1 MTGHSHEVEKT
12 LALPRVLGFMDVIGI
27 LVGTVIGSGIF
38 IVPAAMAAQ
47 VKSPVL
53 MLSVW
58 LVGGVLSFFGALTF
72 SELGAMY
79 PAAGGMYVYLR
90 EAYGR
95 LIAFLFGWAMF
106 FVIEAG
112 SVAALA
118 MAFSSKYLTYFVPLS
133 PTETKIA
140 ALVFCT
146 VLAAI
151 NYLGTRWGARVQNLL
166 MFIKFGAILGVSIV
180 VLGFGDGNT
189 ANWITPAADLSPGM
203 IGPFGVAL
211 VASLWAYKG
220 WEAATFSAGEIKN
233 PERNLPLGLFAGT
246 LVCMVLYLVA
256 NLAYLYVL
264 PIDAV
269 AKSTRIAADAM
280 GAAVG
285 PISATIVSA
294 VILLSITGAANGNFL
309 TAPRVFFAMS
319 RDRLFF
325 SRIADVH
332 PKYLTPYVAIIALWL
347 WSSILSVSGTFEQLA
362 SYVVFGQWVFFG
374 LTVAAV
380 IVLRKKQPDRP
391 RPYKTWGYPV
401 TPILFILA
409 ALFISVNQLVNQFG
423 NAMAGLGII
432 ALGLPAYWF
441 WNRGKAA

>member
-1 MTGHSHEVEKT
+1 MTTHSHEVEKT

-38 IVPAAMAAQ
+38 IVPAAMAAE

-112 SVAALA
+112 SVATLA
-118 MAFSSKYLTYFVPLS
+118 MAFSSKYLTYFIPLS
-133 PTETKIA
+133 PVGIKIV
-140 ALVFCT
+140 ALLFCT
-146 VLAAI
+146 VLATI

-166 MFIKFGAILGVSIV
+166 TFIKFGAIVGVSVV
-180 VLGFGDGNT
+180 VLGFGDGTT
-189 ANWITPAADLSPGM
+189 ANWTAPAADLSPGM

-220 WEAATFSAGEIKN
+220 WEAATFSAGEIRN
-233 PERNLPLGLFAGT
+233 PERTLPLGLFAGT
-246 LVCMVLYLVA
+246 LLCVGLYIVA

-264 PIDAV
+264 PIGAV
-269 AKSTRIAADAM
+269 AASSRIAADAM

-285 PISATIVSA
+285 PVSATIVSA
-294 VILLSITGAANGNFL
+294 VILFSITGAANGNFL

-319 RDRLFF
+319 RDGLFF

-332 PKYLTPYVAIIALWL
+332 PKFLTPYVSIIALWL
-347 WSSILSVSGTFEQLA
+347 WSAVLSLSGTFEQLA
-362 SYVVFGQWVFFG
+362 AYVVFGQWIFFG

-380 IVLRKKQPDRP
+380 IVLRKKQPDLP

-409 ALFISVNQLVNQFG
+409 ALYISVNQLVNQFG

-432 ALGLPAYWF
+432 ALGLPAYWW

>member
-1 MTGHSHEVEKT
+1 MAAHSHEVEKT

-27 LVGTVIGSGIF
+27 LIGTVIGSGIF

-47 VKSPVL
+47 VKSPAL

-112 SVAALA
+112 SIATLA

-133 PTETKIA
+133 PAAIKIVA
-140 ALVFCT
+140 IVFCT

-151 NYLGTRWGARVQNLL
+151 NYLGARWGARVQNLL
-166 MFIKFGAILGVSIV
+166 MFIKVGAIVGVSVV
-180 VLGFGDGNT
+180 VLGFGDGNVG
-189 ANWITPAADLSPGM
+189 NWTSPPADWSPGM

-220 WEAATFSAGEIKN
+220 WEAATFSAGEIQN
-233 PERNLPLGLFAGT
+233 PERNLPLGLFVGT
-246 LVCMVLYLVA
+246 LLCVGLYVVA

-264 PIDAV
+264 PIGAV
-269 AKSTRIAADAM
+269 ATSTRIATDAM

-285 PISATIVSA
+285 PISATIISA
-294 VILLSITGAANGNFL
+294 VILFSITGAANGNFL

-319 RDRLFF
+319 RDGLFF

-332 PKYLTPYVAIIALWL
+332 PKRLTPYVSIIALWL
-347 WSSILSVSGTFEQLA
+347 WSAVLSLSGTFEQLA
-362 SYVVFGQWVFFG
+362 SYVVFGQWIFFG

-391 RPYKTWGYPV
+391 RPYRTWGYPI
-401 TPILFILA
+401 TPLLFILA
-409 ALFISVNQLVNQFG
+409 ALYISVNQLVNQFG
-423 NAMAGLGII
+423 NAIAGLGII
-432 ALGLPAYWF
+432 ALGLPAYWW
-441 WNRGKAA
+441 WNRGKTT

>member
-1 MTGHSHEVEKT
+1 MTVHSHDAEKT

-38 IVPAAMAAQ
+38 IVPAAMASQ

-118 MAFSSKYLTYFVPLS
+118 MAFSSKYLLYFVPLS
-133 PTETKIA
+133 PTGVKIVA
-140 ALVFCT
+140 VIFCT
-146 VLAAI
+146 VLATI
-151 NYLGTRWGARVQNLL
+151 NYLGTRWGAHVQNLL
-166 MFIKFGAILGVSIV
+166 MFIKFGAIVGVSVV
-180 VLGFGDGNT
+180 VLGLGDGNV
-189 ANWITPAADLSPGM
+189 ANWTSPAADLSPGM

-246 LVCMVLYLVA
+246 LLCMALYLVA

-269 AKSTRIAADAM
+269 AKSTRIATDAM

-285 PISATIVSA
+285 PISATIISA
-294 VILLSITGAANGNFL
+294 VILFSITGAANGNFL

-319 RDRLFF
+319 RDGLFF

-332 PKYLTPYVAIIALWL
+332 PKYLTPYVSILALWL
-347 WSSILSVSGTFEQLA
+347 WSSVLSVSGTFEQLA
-362 SYVVFGQWVFFG
+362 SYVIFGQWVFFG

-380 IVLRKKQPDRP
+380 MVLRKKQPNLP
-391 RPYKTWGYPV
+391 RPYKTWGYPI
-401 TPILFILA
+401 TPLLFILA
-409 ALFISVNQLVNQFG
+409 ALYISVNQLVNQFG

-432 ALGLPAYWF
+432 ALGLPAYWW
-441 WNRGKAA
+441 WNRGKTA

>member
-1 MTGHSHEVEKT
+1 MTHSHDVEKT
-12 LALPRVLGFMDVIGI
+12 LTLPRVLGFTDVIGI

-38 IVPAAMAAQ
+38 IVPAAMAMQ

-112 SVAALA
+112 SVATLA
-118 MAFSSKYLTYFVPLS
+118 MAFSSKYLTAFVPLS
-133 PTETKIA
+133 PAGIKVA
-140 ALVFCT
+140 ALLFCT

-151 NYLGTRWGARVQNLL
+151 NYLGARWGARVQNVLTV
-166 MFIKFGAILGVSIV
+166 IKLGAIVGVSVV
-180 VLGFGDGNT
+180 VLGFGDGST
-189 ANWITPAADLSPGM
+189 ANWTSPAADLSPGM

-233 PERNLPLGLFAGT
+233 PERNLPLGLFVGT
-246 LVCMVLYLVA
+246 LICVALYLVA

-264 PIDAV
+264 PIGAV
-269 AKSTRIAADAM
+269 AASTRIAADAM

-285 PISATIVSA
+285 PISATIISA
-294 VILLSITGAANGNFL
+294 VILFSITGAANGNFL

-319 RDRLFF
+319 RDGLFF
-325 SRIADVH
+325 SQIADVH
-332 PKYLTPYVAIIALWL
+332 PKFLTPYVSIIALWL
-347 WSSILSVSGTFEQLA
+347 WSAVLSLSGTFEQLA
-362 SYVVFGQWVFFG
+362 AYVIFGQWIFFG

-380 IVLRKKQPDRP
+380 IVLRKTQPDRP
-391 RPYKTWGYPV
+391 RPYRTWGYPV
-401 TPILFILA
+401 TPLLFILA
-409 ALFISVNQLVNQFG
+409 ALYISVNQLVNQFG

-432 ALGLPAYWF
+432 ALGLPAYWW
-441 WNRGKAA
+441 WNRGRTA

>member
-1 MTGHSHEVEKT
+1 
-12 LALPRVLGFMDVIGI
+12 
-27 LVGTVIGSGIF
+27 
-38 IVPAAMAAQ
+38 
-47 VKSPVL
+47 
-53 MLSVW
+53 
-58 LVGGVLSFFGALTF
+58 
-72 SELGAMY
+72 
-79 PAAGGMYVYLR
+79 
-90 EAYGR
+90 
-95 LIAFLFGWAMF
+95 
-106 FVIEAG
+106 
-112 SVAALA
+112 
-118 MAFSSKYLTYFVPLS
+118 
-133 PTETKIA
+133 
-140 ALVFCT
+140 
-146 VLAAI
+146 
-151 NYLGTRWGARVQNLL
+151 
-166 MFIKFGAILGVSIV
+166 
-180 VLGFGDGNT
+180 
-189 ANWITPAADLSPGM
+189 
-203 IGPFGVAL
+203 
-211 VASLWAYKG
+211 
-220 WEAATFSAGEIKN
+220 
-233 PERNLPLGLFAGT
+233 LFAGT